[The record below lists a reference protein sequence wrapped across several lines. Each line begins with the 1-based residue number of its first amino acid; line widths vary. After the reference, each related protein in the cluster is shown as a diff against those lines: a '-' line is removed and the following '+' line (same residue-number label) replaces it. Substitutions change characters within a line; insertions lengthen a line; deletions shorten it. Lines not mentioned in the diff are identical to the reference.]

1 LAKADVALSL
11 ELQCYEADMQATS
24 SGIDR
29 LHCMA
34 NEGGGLWMIPIS
46 RCYVVEQHALF
57 MRENSTKS
65 TVDTT
70 IESARTRLCQR
81 RMLKMKDHGA

>member
-1 LAKADVALSL
+1 LANADVALSL

-24 SGIDR
+24 NGIDR

-34 NEGGGLWMIPIS
+34 NEGGRLWMTPIS
-46 RCYVVEQHALF
+46 RRYVVEQHALF
-57 MRENSTKS
+57 MRENGTKS

-70 IESARTRLCQR
+70 IESARTRVYQR
-81 RMLKMKDHGA
+81 RMLKMKDQGA

>member
-11 ELQCYEADMQATS
+11 ELQCYEADMQA

-34 NEGGGLWMIPIS
+34 NEGAGLWMIPIS
-46 RCYVVEQHALF
+46 RRYVVERHALF

-70 IESARTRLCQR
+70 IESARTRVYQR
-81 RMLKMKDHGA
+81 RMLKMKDQGF